1 MALSR
6 PPQKIRTSQQGLRNM
21 TTPQRVARDQAGER
35 TRYEDI
41 EVGARLESMEWSFD
55 QAEWIGKVT
64 LAYRSPWRAEML
76 RAMATPGPAKKWPT
90 GGRA

>member
-1 MALSR
+1 
-6 PPQKIRTSQQGLRNM
+6 M

-41 EVGARLESMEWSFD
+41 EVGA
-55 QAEWIGKVT
+55 
-64 LAYRSPWRAEML
+64 AEML

-90 GGRA
+90 GGPGIAAVTACSSTRSF